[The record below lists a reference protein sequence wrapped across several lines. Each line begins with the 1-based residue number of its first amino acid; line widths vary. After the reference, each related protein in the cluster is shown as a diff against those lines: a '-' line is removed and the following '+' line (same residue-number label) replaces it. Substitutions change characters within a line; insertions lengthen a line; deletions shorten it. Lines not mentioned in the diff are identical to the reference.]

1 MLIVVSK
8 MKQKYKSPKDPQE
21 NDASEEVKK
30 KTIFLSQFCPMGEK
44 RYRNRRK
51 KIGFLSTNKGY
62 HIEIILY
69 LRKCF
74 NIPTDFVSQLLI
86 QTFK

>member
-1 MLIVVSK
+1 
-8 MKQKYKSPKDPQE
+8 MKHKSKSPKDPKE
-21 NDASEEVKK
+21 NNASKEVKRK
-30 KTIFLSQFCPMGEK
+30 VIFFSQFCPVGRKDIVTREK
-44 RYRNRRK
+44 K
-51 KIGFLSTNKGY
+51 GFVNTNKGY

-74 NIPTDFVSQLLI
+74 NIPTDFVSQLSI